1 MSNRYISGFIAGG
14 LIGAATAIIISSRT
28 ENDMKK
34 KMIAGG
40 KSIHP
45 LKQQKQLLRQL
56 QYYNS

>member
-14 LIGAATAIIISSRT
+14 LIGAVTAIIISSRT

-40 KSIHP
+40 KSMADVATRIMP
-45 LKQQKQLLRQL
+45 RMKTR
-56 QYYNS
+56 